1 MALAVNIR
9 FDFIDDKGKTS
20 FTKVRVPTGYTI
32 ANYVEF
38 AQGAAQVLADMS
50 NAQIT
55 NVSLTFGLDLS
66 GQGLRTVASTVSDIY
81 QKIRFQWTTALAG
94 FQAMFSVPATSESKI
109 VTGSDAVDEVD
120 VDVAAFITA
129 VEDGIVVTGGTMNF
143 VDSRGNDI
151 TALQFGREFHR
162 ASA

>member
-1 MALAVNIR
+1 MALAVSIR

-38 AQGAAQVLADMS
+38 AQGAAQVFADLS

-66 GQGLRTVASTVSDIY
+66 GQGLKTVASVVSDIY
-81 QKIRFQWTTALAG
+81 QKIRFQFATALQG
-94 FQAMFSVPATSESKI
+94 FRAKFSVPASSELKI
-109 VTGSDAVDEVD
+109 VAGSDAVDEVD
-120 VDVAAFITA
+120 ADVAAFVTA
-129 VEDGIVVTGGTMNF
+129 IEDGLVVTGGTVTFTDNR
-143 VDSRGNDI
+143 DNDI
-151 TALQFGREFHR
+151 TALQFGREIHR